1 MAQAASEFRPQ
12 LDTYTGPLDFLLFLI
27 KKDEIDIFDI
37 PVAKVIEQYRLYLDL
52 LKEIDPSVC
61 GDFLVLCAQLM
72 EIKSRML
79 LPSTLGEDGEEE
91 LEDPRLDLV
100 RQLLEFKKYKERSM
114 LLEQRFEEFRQRYR
128 RPHVPIPETEIDFS
142 GPIFL
147 GKLSVWDLLTAFQKV
162 ELAIGARGPHR
173 VQLRERPISEY
184 IEEIETTLRRSTAG
198 SVRFESLFDGV
209 TNRYDAIGL
218 LLAVLEMAKGYRIAL
233 ERDENADAEEI
244 TVRLRTSEERQQFRE
259 WLREEGL
266 EGVADPVEALLVQ
279 GEGEEARAE
288 PIETGEP
295 GETGESSETIDG
307 AGPGGRGREEEAGE
321 VTEPGPDRPEGGARR
336 DPGDS
341 AS

>member
-12 LDTYTGPLDFLLFLI
+12 LDSYTGPLDFLLFLI

-37 PVAKVIEQYRLYLDL
+37 PVAKVIEQYRFYLDL
-52 LKEIDPSVC
+52 IKEIDPSVC

-72 EIKSRML
+72 EIKSKML
-79 LPSTLGEDGEEE
+79 LPSALGEDGEEE

-114 LLEQRFEEFRQRYR
+114 LLETRFEEFRQRYR

-184 IEEIETTLRRSTAG
+184 IEEIETTLTRSTTP
-198 SVRFESLFDGV
+198 SLRFESLFDDV

-218 LLAVLEMAKGYRIAL
+218 LLAVLEMAKGYRIAI
-233 ERDENADAEEI
+233 ERDENADVEEI
-244 TVRLRTSEERQQFRE
+244 IVRLRTTEEREEFHQ

-266 EGVADPVEALLVQ
+266 DGVEDPVEALLVK

-288 PIETGEP
+288 PIDTGEAEG
-295 GETGESSETIDG
+295 GEGPVGGPAPAEATEVSEVS
-307 AGPGGRGREEEAGE
+307 EAD
-321 VTEPGPDRPEGGARR
+321 TEPGPERPEGLTSG
-336 DPGDS
+336 DDGGDS
-341 AS
+341 SS